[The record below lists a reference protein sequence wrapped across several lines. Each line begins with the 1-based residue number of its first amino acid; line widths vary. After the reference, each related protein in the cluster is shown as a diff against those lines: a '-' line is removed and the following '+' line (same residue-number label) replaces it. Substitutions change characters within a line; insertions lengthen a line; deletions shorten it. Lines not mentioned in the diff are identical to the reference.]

1 VRAGITRQTVFCEMV
16 LVLLAAKAWYDFSSR
31 TTNHV
36 VASVMIIILK
46 LAGYA
51 EVGGAP
57 LGERYS

>member
-1 VRAGITRQTVFCEMV
+1 MV